1 MVSLKDVWFSYS
13 KPVLRGVSLD
23 VDRTFICGY
32 NGSGKTTLLKIAS
45 GLLKPDRGIVEGKA
59 VYVHQNVD
67 DYILFSKVEN
77 ELAIQ
82 AVQCG
87 RDLDDALRIA
97 RKLGIVHI
105 LERETSKLSDGE
117 KRLLTIALALLKGD
131 CLALDEPFANLH
143 PRVAEKVLKVL
154 KEPFIISEHRIS
166 LCEDFIWLEN
176 GRICDV
182 PDFHFELPRGEIGEV
197 VLKVEGLCFGY
208 DDLLLKDIT
217 FEVRKGE
224 IVAIVGMNGCGKTTL
239 IKLLAGIL
247 KPWSGE
253 ICVKGKIGLCLS
265 NPYYHVQ
272 EPISFGEA
280 KIKALERTFKA
291 DLLLWD
297 EPTAGLDVRN
307 KFQILKRARELKKTV
322 IIATHDEDILEFCD
336 HVVEI

>member
-13 KPVLRGVSLD
+13 KPVLRGVSLE

-45 GLLKPDRGIVEGKA
+45 GLLKPERGIVEGRA
-59 VYVHQNVD
+59 TYVHQNVD
-67 DYILFSKVEN
+67 DYILFSNVKN
-77 ELAIQ
+77 ELLIQAIQ
-82 AVQCG
+82 CG
-87 RDLDDALRIA
+87 KDFDEALRIA
-97 RKLGIVHI
+97 RKLGITHI

-117 KRLLTIALALLKGD
+117 KRLLTIATALLKDD

-143 PRVAEKVLKVL
+143 PKVAERVLRVL
-154 KEPFIISEHRIS
+154 KEPFIIAEHRIS
-166 LCEDFIWLEN
+166 LFDDFLWLEN
-176 GRICDV
+176 GRICDP
-182 PDFHFELPRGEIGEV
+182 PDFHFELPKGDIGEV
-197 VLKVEGLCFGY
+197 VLRVEGLCFGY
-208 DDLLLKDIT
+208 DDLLLKDVT
-217 FEVRKGE
+217 FEAMRGE
-224 IVAIVGMNGCGKTTL
+224 ILAIVGMNGCGKTTL

-253 ICVKGKIGLCLS
+253 ISIRGRIGLCLS

-291 DLLLWD
+291 DILLWD
-297 EPTAGLDVRN
+297 EPTAGLDITR
-307 KFQILKRARELKKTV
+307 KFQILKRARELNKTV
-322 IIATHDEDILEFCD
+322 IMATHDEDILRFCD

>member
-13 KPVLRGVSLD
+13 KPVLRGVSLE

-45 GLLKPDRGIVEGKA
+45 GLLKPERGIVEGRA
-59 VYVHQNVD
+59 TYVHQNVD
-67 DYILFSKVEN
+67 DYILFSNVKN
-77 ELAIQ
+77 ELLIQAIQ
-82 AVQCG
+82 CG
-87 RDLDDALRIA
+87 KDFDEALRIA
-97 RKLGIVHI
+97 RKLGIAHI

-117 KRLLTIALALLKGD
+117 KRLLTIATALLKDD

-143 PRVAEKVLKVL
+143 PKVAEKVLRVL
-154 KEPFIISEHRIS
+154 KEPFVIAEHRIS
-166 LCEDFIWLEN
+166 LFDDFLWLEN
-176 GRICDV
+176 GRICDP
-182 PDFHFELPRGEIGEV
+182 PDFHFELPKGDIGEV
-197 VLKVEGLCFGY
+197 VLRVEGLCFGY
-208 DDLLLKDIT
+208 DNLLLKDVT
-217 FEVRKGE
+217 FEAMRGE
-224 IVAIVGMNGCGKTTL
+224 ILAIVGMNGCGKTTL

-253 ICVKGKIGLCLS
+253 ISVKGRIGLCLS

-291 DLLLWD
+291 DILLWD
-297 EPTAGLDVRN
+297 EPTAGLDITR
-307 KFQILKRARELKKTV
+307 KFQILKRARELNKTV
-322 IIATHDEDILEFCD
+322 IMATHDEDILRFCD

>member
-13 KPVLRGVSLD
+13 KPVLRGVSLE

-45 GLLKPDRGIVEGKA
+45 GLLKPESGIVEGRA
-59 VYVHQNVD
+59 TYVHQNVD
-67 DYILFSKVEN
+67 DYILFSNVKN
-77 ELAIQ
+77 ELLIQAIQ
-82 AVQCG
+82 CG
-87 RDLDDALRIA
+87 KDFDEALRIA
-97 RKLGIVHI
+97 RKLGIAHI

-117 KRLLTIALALLKGD
+117 KRLLTIATALLKDD

-143 PRVAEKVLKVL
+143 PKVAERVLRVL
-154 KEPFIISEHRIS
+154 KEPFVIAEHRIS
-166 LCEDFIWLEN
+166 LFDDFLWLEN
-176 GRICDV
+176 GRICDP
-182 PDFHFELPRGEIGEV
+182 PDFHFELPKGDIGEV
-197 VLKVEGLCFGY
+197 VLRVEGLCFGY
-208 DDLLLKDIT
+208 DDLLLKDVT
-217 FEVRKGE
+217 FEAMRGE
-224 IVAIVGMNGCGKTTL
+224 ILAIVGMNGCGKTTL

-253 ICVKGKIGLCLS
+253 ISVKGRIGLCLS

-291 DLLLWD
+291 DILLWD
-297 EPTAGLDVRN
+297 EPTAGLDITR
-307 KFQILKRARELKKTV
+307 KFQILKRARELNKTV
-322 IIATHDEDILEFCD
+322 IMATHDEDILRFCD